1 MIENFVTYEIAK
13 KLEDIGFDEFC
24 HFPFN
29 ENGELCQNEKVLHNI
44 TNDRYDFLIFDK
56 KSIHYMGVRAPIWQQ
71 VQKWLRE
78 KHQIYIEVLTD
89 CTTEPKFCFKIDKF
103 VGNPEDLTEREWDWI
118 HHTDFEWFLYYTYEK
133 ALEEAIKEA
142 IKII

>member
-1 MIENFVTYEIAK
+1 MFLRQNKE
-13 KLEDIGFDEFC
+13 LEYKYWD
-24 HFPFN
+24 
-29 ENGELCQNEKVLHNI
+29 
-44 TNDRYDFLIFDK
+44 
-56 KSIHYMGVRAPIWQQ
+56 APMWQQ
-71 VQKWLRE
+71 VQKWLR
-78 KHQIYIEVLTD
+78 KTHHIYIEVLTD

-118 HHTDFEWFLYYTYEK
+118 HHTDFEWFLYCTYEQ

>member
-1 MIENFVTYEIAK
+1 MVE
-13 KLEDIGFDEFC
+13 
-24 HFPFN
+24 
-29 ENGELCQNEKVLHNI
+29 
-44 TNDRYDFLIFDK
+44 R
-56 KSIHYMGVRAPIWQQ
+56 
-71 VQKWLRE
+71 

-103 VGNPEDLTEREWDWI
+103 VGNTEDLTEREWYLI
-118 HHTDFEWFLYYTYEK
+118 HHADFEWFLYCTYEQ